1 MADFVKVAVTSDIPT
16 GQLRAFQAGHAR
28 IVICNNGDEYFA
40 LADECSHDAAPISDG
55 NLIGNTIVC
64 PRHGAKFDIRTGAV
78 TGPPAVIGID
88 KYELKIEGEDILVKI
103 D

>member
-16 GQLRAFQAGHAR
+16 GQLRSFRVGHTD
-28 IVICNNGDEYFA
+28 IVVCNTDDGFHA
-40 LADECSHDAAPISDG
+40 LADECSHDSAPISDG
-55 NLIGNTIVC
+55 DLDGNDIVC
-64 PRHGAKFDIRTGAV
+64 PRHGATFDI
-78 TGPPAVIGID
+78 GPPAVIGID